1 LINDTHKKKR
11 EIGDETVEKK
21 EKEKEKGR
29 REKENEKGPF
39 SVFVGVGDW

>member
-1 LINDTHKKKR
+1 MINDTHKKKR

-21 EKEKEKGR
+21 EKEKE
-29 REKENEKGPF
+29 NEKGPF